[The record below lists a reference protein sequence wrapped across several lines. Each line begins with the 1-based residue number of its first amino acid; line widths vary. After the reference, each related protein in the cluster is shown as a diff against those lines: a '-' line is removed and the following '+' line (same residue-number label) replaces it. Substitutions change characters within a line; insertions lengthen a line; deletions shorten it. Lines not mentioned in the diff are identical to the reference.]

1 MECIVI
7 LVFSNILFFNIFK
20 KVEMKLVAIVFV
32 LNVLKQCESSCDVD
46 DKITQLFWTNEHI
59 NMIYNYD
66 KSFYN
71 NEDLKYFLQYFRLR
85 TKLKNVLD
93 SKFSELQCDI

>member
-1 MECIVI
+1 
-7 LVFSNILFFNIFK
+7 
-20 KVEMKLVAIVFV
+20 MKLVAIVFV

-93 SKFSELQCDI
+93 SKFSELQCDIEEICCTNYLKSI